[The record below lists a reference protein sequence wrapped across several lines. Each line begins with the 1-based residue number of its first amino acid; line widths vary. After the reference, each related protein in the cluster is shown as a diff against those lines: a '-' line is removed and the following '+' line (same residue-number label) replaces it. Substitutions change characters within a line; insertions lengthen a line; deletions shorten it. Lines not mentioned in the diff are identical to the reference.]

1 MYGSVPV
8 DGNQVSDVV
17 GVGFGPSN
25 LALAVAIAEHNET
38 APPKTRLRA
47 QFLERQPVFGWHRG
61 MLLPDT
67 TLQVSFLKDLV
78 TLRNPRSSFGFVS
91 YLHDRNRL
99 VDFVNHQSFFP
110 SRREYHDYLEWVA
123 GRFTGSV
130 HYGHEVVDVLPVNEG
145 PDVVAFDVVAA
156 HGGVGAT
163 RRVRTRNVVL
173 APGLEPVLPQGIT
186 PSDRVWHSS
195 ELLHRLD
202 GVRELLPSRPRFVVV
217 GAGQSA
223 AEVMAHLHDAF
234 PTATVRSVC
243 SRYGFAPADDSPFVN
258 QLFDPAGVD
267 EFFEAALPARE
278 NLLRTHAGT
287 NYSAVDGGLINELY
301 RRSYQERVAGE
312 PRLLFERLS
321 RVVATEEG
329 DDEVSV
335 AVRSLADGR
344 VTNRRCD
351 VVVLATGYRPRDAL
365 RPLGEL
371 AALCKLD
378 ANGWPRVERDYR
390 ITTTETVR
398 AGIYLQGGTEH
409 SHGLSSTLL
418 SNLAVRSGEITR
430 ALVSR

>member
-1 MYGSVPV
+1 MDGSFPV

-25 LALAVAIAEHNET
+25 LALAVAVAEHNE
-38 APPKTRLRA
+38 AVGPEERLRA
-47 QFLERQPVFGWHRG
+47 RFLERQPDFGWHRG

-78 TLRNPRSSFGFVS
+78 SLRNPRSSFSFIS

-99 VDFVNHQSFFP
+99 VDFVNHQCFFP

-123 GRFTGSV
+123 GRFVDSV
-130 HYGHEVVDVLPVNEG
+130 HYDHDVVDVLPVHEG
-145 PDVVAFDVVAA
+145 PDVVAFDVVAVQ
-156 HGGVGAT
+156 GGAGAT
-163 RRVRTRNVVL
+163 RRLRTRNVVL

-202 GVRELLPSRPRFVVV
+202 GFRDRLPDRPRFVVV

-223 AEVMAHLHDAF
+223 AEVMAHLHGVF
-234 PTATVRSVC
+234 PKATVRSVC

-258 QLFDPAGVD
+258 QLFDPAAVD

-278 NLLRTHAGT
+278 NILRVHAGT
-287 NYSAVDGGLINELY
+287 NYSAVDGDLISELY
-301 RRSYQERVAGE
+301 RRSYQERVSGE
-312 PRLLFERLS
+312 PRLHFERLA
-321 RVVATEEG
+321 RVVATEER
-329 DDEVSV
+329 DEEVSV
-335 AVRSLADGR
+335 SVLSLTDGR
-344 VTNRRCD
+344 VTDRGCD

-365 RPLGEL
+365 RPLGQL

-378 ANGWPRVERDYR
+378 ANGWPRVERNYR

-430 ALVSR
+430 ALAAP